1 VLPDRSQDW
10 VGCLTPPALSFLA
23 ALFLGHGFAF
33 LLLVQ
38 AVTHFELLLLRANR
52 KYFLNASMSCFQG
65 ITAWSRLRASL

>member
-52 KYFLNASMSCFQG
+52 HVHHDFIRIDIHA
-65 ITAWSRLRASL
+65 